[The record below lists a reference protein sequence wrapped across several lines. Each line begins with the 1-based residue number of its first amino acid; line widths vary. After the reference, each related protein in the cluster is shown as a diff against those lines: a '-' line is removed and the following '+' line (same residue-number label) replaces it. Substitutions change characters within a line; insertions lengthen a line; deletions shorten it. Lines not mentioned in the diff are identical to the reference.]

1 MTVKQIYIQWERLKN
16 NKNDYSKEDLSKE
29 QKRLRSEMK
38 KIMKLNFRLELSEE
52 KAIKKLFRS
61 T

>member
-29 QKRLRSEMK
+29 QKRIRSEMK
-38 KIMKLNFRLELSEE
+38 KNNE
-52 KAIKKLFRS
+52 